1 LPGIDTTGGTT
12 ALIMAAG
19 QGTRMKSS
27 LPKVLHPVCGRPML
41 LWPVIAARAA
51 GISRVAVIVSPG
63 SDFGDTLPDGVET
76 VVQQQ
81 SDGTGGAVRAAL
93 EVVEESE
100 QVLVLSGDVPLVST
114 EVISSLLEDHHGTG
128 AAATVMTAILDDPG
142 SYGRVVRD
150 GDGEIEK
157 IVEVKAAGD
166 ATDEELEIREINSGI
181 YCFRGLDLAEALG
194 EIRNENAQGEYYLPD
209 VLPVLRSRGLSVG
222 AHIADDPAVNLGVNN
237 RADLATVEAEARLR
251 ILRGHMLNG
260 VTIVDPGSTWIDA
273 DVTIGADTRI
283 EPGTSLRGATEVG
296 SGALIGPHSTITDC
310 GIGDRSQVVH
320 SMLTLCEVLEDCLVG
335 PFSYLRPG
343 AKLEDGAKAGTFVEV
358 KNSTL
363 GPGAKVPHLSYVGD
377 AEIGEGA
384 NLGAGTITANYD
396 GTRKH
401 RTVVGPGAR
410 IGVDTMLVAPV
421 NVGEGAFTGA
431 GAVIREDVPARALA
445 VSRGDQRNMYE
456 YAERR
461 NAREAEGD
469 KDS

>member
-1 LPGIDTTGGTT
+1 MSTT

-27 LPKVLHPVCGRPML
+27 LPKVLHPVCGRMMIA
-41 LWPVIAARAA
+41 WPVLAAREA
-51 GISRVAVIVSPG
+51 GIGRVAVIVSPG
-63 SDFGDTLPDGVET
+63 SDLEESLPDGVET
-76 VVQQQ
+76 VVQPE
-81 SDGTGGAVRAAL
+81 SDGTGGAVRAAI
-93 EVVEESE
+93 EVVRESE
-100 QVLVLSGDVPLVST
+100 EVLVLSGDVPLVSA
-114 EVISSLLEDHHGTG
+114 EVIASLLDDHRGSD
-128 AAATVMTAILDDPG
+128 AAATVMTAVLDDPG
-142 SYGRVVRD
+142 AYGRVVRND
-150 GDGEIEK
+150 AGGIEK

-166 ATDEELEIREINSGI
+166 ATPEELEIREINSGI
-181 YCFRGLDLAEALG
+181 YCFRGEALAG
-194 EIRNENAQGEYYLPD
+194 ALGRITNHNAQGEFYLPD
-209 VLPVLRSRGLSVG
+209 VLPVLSGEGLAVR

-237 RADLATVEAEARLR
+237 RADLALVEAEARRR
-251 ILRGHMLNG
+251 ILRTHMMNG
-260 VTIVDPGSTWIDA
+260 VTIVDPASTWIDA
-273 DVTIGADTRI
+273 DVTIGTDTRI
-283 EPGTSLRGATEVG
+283 EPGTSLRGASEIGT
-296 SGALIGPHSTITDC
+296 GALIGPHSTITDC

-343 AKLEDGAKAGTFVEV
+343 ARLEDGAKAGTFVEV

-410 IGVDTMLVAPV
+410 VGVDTMLVAPV
-421 NVGEGAFTGA
+421 EVGEGAYTGA

-445 VSRGDQRNMYE
+445 VSSGDQRNIYE

-461 NAREAEGD
+461 KAREAEGD
-469 KDS
+469 QKS